1 MEKFIQTS
9 LDLMVYISF
18 YLSIILFHGPK
29 VSVVKNQRHTHRVTL
44 SYEFCLCPIPFLSRI
59 GNLLD
64 CFGITRQ
71 THKTMGSAISL
82 ELWTHDGDG
91 LGCANREKNASEF
104 AVPPVCTATPLKV
117 ETHNLSSL
125 FSLSW
130 NNLLALVSFPFFFVS
145 EKPWVGLCSGPYLKY
160 NISYS
165 PFLCFMFFVTFFHSY
180 YQI

>member
-117 ETHNLSSL
+117 ETHNLSSVSAETTSWLL
-125 FSLSW
+125 FLFLFFLFLKNHGLGFVLGLTW
-130 NNLLALVSFPFFFVS
+130 N
-145 EKPWVGLCSGPYLKY
+145 
-160 NISYS
+160 IIS